1 MKRLCFLFAMAA
13 VSMTGMA
20 QVISDGFYRVQNT
33 RTQRWCVLA
42 DDYAYVD
49 ESASGAGTGSVY
61 LQAIRTYKPF
71 EHVVSDP
78 GSIIKFT
85 YSQKGKG
92 YTLAAQG
99 TDTYTMLKKHGEY
112 YLTLRQNG
120 KAYTASAY
128 AKGFN
133 IHLSDER
140 LENDEKYDTLGYMQ
154 PTGEQYQ
161 YWYIT
166 KVDASTDNY
175 FGFKPI
181 LSAAGKNYLPF
192 YAGFS
197 FKKHSDGIR
206 AFYIDSIKPRAGVA
220 RYREITDETLPAGVP
235 MIIETSSS
243 EPANNKVDVVDGDG
257 TAPAGNLLQ
266 GVYFCSVK
274 EILPY
279 YDDPGAHHEDVYTSY
294 DPSTMRLLGVDNDRL
309 VLRKSSTRYVPANS
323 FYLPVPADCADVV
336 RIVDAAEF
344 AATVEPDPQ
353 PTGIESVKTETKS
366 NDTFVYNLK
375 GQRVSANGLQNLPS
389 GIYIYQGRKVVVK

>member
-1 MKRLCFLFAMAA
+1 
-13 VSMTGMA
+13 MA

-175 FGFKPI
+175 FGFKPT

-243 EPANNKVDVVDGDG
+243 EPASGCLFLFCKGD
-257 TAPAGNLLQ
+257 PALL
-266 GVYFCSVK
+266 
-274 EILPY
+274 
-279 YDDPGAHHEDVYTSY
+279 
-294 DPSTMRLLGVDNDRL
+294 R
-309 VLRKSSTRYVPANS
+309 
-323 FYLPVPADCADVV
+323 
-336 RIVDAAEF
+336 
-344 AATVEPDPQ
+344 
-353 PTGIESVKTETKS
+353 
-366 NDTFVYNLK
+366 
-375 GQRVSANGLQNLPS
+375 
-389 GIYIYQGRKVVVK
+389 